1 MNDSFKIYSLKIFN
15 ELNINVSKKFESLES
30 RGIERNINLLFNIE
44 DKLNEIEEKLDIS
57 INKLVAIK
65 ISNEI
70 INDLDKICVD
80 A

>member
-65 ISNEI
+65 ISKEI